1 VGNAVKAVVA
11 AKTCA
16 TTLYVMDVQEPI
28 TAAWNAIYP
37 GLLVPFD
44 RMPAY
49 LRSHLR
55 YPEDLFSAQADVYS
69 LVHVQDASVF
79 FNGSD
84 RYRIS
89 QELINNYQQD
99 TQPYY
104 IEATLPGESSPQFLL
119 FQTFS
124 PGTSGSGSSANNMT
138 AWLAAKCDYTKT
150 NHPKLVAVRLNNAD
164 NVLGPLQFDNNIT
177 ANRDVS
183 QQITLLGQQRS
194 QVILGNV
201 IVLPFNNQSFLY
213 VRPFYVLAASASGS
227 SFPLLQYVIVGT
239 QTQVAD
245 DTSLSGAI
253 QKLLNTTQQ

>member
-1 VGNAVKAVVA
+1 DPESGHLVWIADAYVKTDLFPESSQLGDGTSYMRNAVKAVVD

-89 QELINNYQQD
+89 QELINNNQQD

-119 FQTFS
+119 FQT
-124 PGTSGSGSSANNMT
+124 
-138 AWLAAKCDYTKT
+138 
-150 NHPKLVAVRLNNAD
+150 
-164 NVLGPLQFDNNIT
+164 
-177 ANRDVS
+177 
-183 QQITLLGQQRS
+183 
-194 QVILGNV
+194 
-201 IVLPFNNQSFLY
+201 
-213 VRPFYVLAASASGS
+213 
-227 SFPLLQYVIVGT
+227 
-239 QTQVAD
+239 
-245 DTSLSGAI
+245 
-253 QKLLNTTQQ
+253 